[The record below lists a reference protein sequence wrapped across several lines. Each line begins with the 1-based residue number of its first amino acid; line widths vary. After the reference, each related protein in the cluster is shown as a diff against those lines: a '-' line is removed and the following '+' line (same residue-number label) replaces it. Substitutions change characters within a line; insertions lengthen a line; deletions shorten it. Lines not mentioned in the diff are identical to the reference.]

1 MDPVS
6 LKCCVDGK
14 GKADCTQTVQLAGHR
29 AGALEGPS
37 QGLLPVASRTL
48 RVGGVPHPPT
58 PPPEFILCVQNEQD
72 RTARV
77 RTG

>member
-48 RVGGVPHPPT
+48 RRPGQWLLIRSGSQVKNQ
-58 PPPEFILCVQNEQD
+58 C
-72 RTARV
+72 
-77 RTG
+77 

>member
-48 RVGGVPHPPT
+48 RVGGVPHPPH
-58 PPPEFILCVQNEQD
+58 PP
-72 RTARV
+72 ARV
-77 RTG
+77 HSLCAERARQDS